1 MADNNDMMVKEYT
14 GNDRARKYESD
25 VRELVRQ
32 GWVVLNATDLETRP
46 GCLNLIGP
54 FKNIF
59 APQLKLRVTYMRPE
73 AAVE

>member
-1 MADNNDMMVKEYT
+1 MADSNDLVVKEYT
-14 GNDRARKYESD
+14 GNDRARKYEAD

-32 GWVVLNATDLETRP
+32 GWVVLSATDLEIRP

-59 APQLKLRVTYMRPE
+59 APQLKLRVTYMRPVATAE
-73 AAVE
+73 